1 MAEYASKGVAG
12 SGLGLGIAG
21 TALALLGN
29 NGLNGLF
36 GGSNL
41 QAENAMLKAE
51 NYSDKTAKEVYA
63 QAIADNKALREELYA
78 FIKPI
83 SEEVAKNQTEVAVLK
98 AVAEKDKEITSL
110 KIDNCCCQM
119 NSKIDTVAQSAATGI
134 ANLTN
139 IVSNITKIVVPK
151 TAICPEVMP
160 RYNSWTA
167 PTSTET
173 A

>member
-63 QAIADNKALREELYA
+63 QAIADNKVLRQELYA

-83 SEEVAKNQTEVAVLK
+83 SEEVAVLK

-119 NSKIDTVAQSAATGI
+119 NSKIDSVAQSAATGI
-134 ANLTN
+134 ANLNN
-139 IVSNITKIVVPK
+139 IVANITKIVVPK

>member
-98 AVAEKDKEITSL
+98 AVAEKDKEITAL

-119 NSKIDTVAQSAATGI
+119 NSKINSVAQSAATGI
-134 ANLTN
+134 ANLNN
-139 IVSNITKIVVPK
+139 IVANITKIVVPK